1 MHLFKQ
7 ARLLS
12 DPWASAFH
20 RATTFLTNPISRVR
34 GEKLKKKKKK
44 KEKKNEGNDKK
55 PSVADYCE
63 HLEKLLLLNIKKKS
77 VTCSVSLGNAL
88 D

>member
-34 GEKLKKKKKK
+34 GEKLKKKKK
-44 KEKKNEGNDKK
+44 ERKNEGNDKK

-63 HLEKLLLLNIKKKS
+63 HLEKLLLLNKKKKKCN
-77 VTCSVSLGNAL
+77 VFGVVR
-88 D
+88 